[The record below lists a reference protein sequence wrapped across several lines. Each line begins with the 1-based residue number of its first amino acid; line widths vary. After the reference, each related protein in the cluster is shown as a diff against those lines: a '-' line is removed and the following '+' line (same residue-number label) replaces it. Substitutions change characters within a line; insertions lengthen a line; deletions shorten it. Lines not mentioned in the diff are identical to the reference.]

1 MRLLEL
7 NLILTMKYLF
17 DMEYNLLQNYYDTQ
31 CELFINGKI
40 SWIVFT
46 KLEIDYY
53 KRKQLFIMSLN

>member
-1 MRLLEL
+1 
-7 NLILTMKYLF
+7 
-17 DMEYNLLQNYYDTQ
+17 MEYNLLQNYYDTQ